1 MSEPFSFTAST
12 HCLLTLQTVS
22 AIYASVSFIAVTPY
36 LNKNCLLGFL
46 KALIILQVMKPH
58 AYFLYFAIFYGS
70 GSYNF
75 FHVTV
80 TFVNMPS
87 NKEDCVLIKICV
99 SLMDRLHRN

>member
-1 MSEPFSFTAST
+1 
-12 HCLLTLQTVS
+12 
-22 AIYASVSFIAVTPY
+22 
-36 LNKNCLLGFL
+36 
-46 KALIILQVMKPH
+46 MKPH